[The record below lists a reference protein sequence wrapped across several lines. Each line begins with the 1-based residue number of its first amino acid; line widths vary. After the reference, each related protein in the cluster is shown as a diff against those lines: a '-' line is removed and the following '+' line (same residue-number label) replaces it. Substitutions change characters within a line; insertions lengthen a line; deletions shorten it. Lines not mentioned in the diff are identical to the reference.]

1 MKLASKSKN
10 RLELLETITEGITS
24 TDIFEKDNFKKN
36 SEDKLKKSIY
46 PNLLNTLADR
56 ICDKRGFSK
65 GLAREKAKTMIK
77 IDDGKSQPINTTHF
91 MGTSNK
97 PSITVESSGIKVAIE
112 IKKGD
117 RARNLKE
124 SFGESMIF
132 SNVYDFVIYLFLDTT
147 EETRIVK
154 GSSGITENN
163 FLKNLWDNFNV
174 KFTII

>member
-24 TDIFEKDNFKKN
+24 TEIFESSDFKN
-36 SEDKLKKSIY
+36 RSEDKLKKAIY
-46 PNLLNTLADR
+46 PNLLNTIADR

-77 IDDGKSQPINTTHF
+77 FDDSKSQPIGTTHF

-97 PSITVESSGIKVAIE
+97 PSITVESSGVKVAIE

-117 RARNLKE
+117 RAKNLKE

-132 SNVYDFVIYLFLDTT
+132 SNVYDFVIYLFVDTT
-147 EETRIVK
+147 EENRISK
-154 GSSGITENN
+154 GTSGITETN